1 MFLKLSNLGQFILIL
16 TLFLVIFSIW
26 LKITGHIVNY
36 YKSEDI
42 SSDFNLEVDFTS
54 CFWTMQRDFLIS
66 FDSS

>member
-36 YKSEDI
+36 YKSEGI

-54 CFWTMQRDFLIS
+54 CYWTIQRDFLIS